1 MRFNSHR
8 VFLYLY
14 PMEECCNIE
23 ESTGG
28 FYEELK
34 GYINSK
40 TGNIHD
46 SEDLVQEVMLVLL
59 NAYSNGTD
67 IKNMRAW
74 LYRVTKNI
82 LLNYFR
88 DKKSF
93 DSEQK
98 LELEDK
104 DHPEFDL
111 ILADYVFPM
120 ISLLDSQYRETM
132 ELVEIKG
139 KSLKEVSK
147 IQDEKLSTIKM
158 RVKRGREKLR
168 ELIFQCCD
176 VNEDQN
182 GVVQSCQI
190 KKECL
195 FLYDLKKKSK
205 SE

>member
-1 MRFNSHR
+1 MRFNSHG
-8 VFLYLY
+8 VFLCLY
-14 PMEECCNIE
+14 SMEECCNIK

-88 DKKSF
+88 DK
-93 DSEQK
+93 
-98 LELEDK
+98 
-104 DHPEFDL
+104 
-111 ILADYVFPM
+111 
-120 ISLLDSQYRETM
+120 
-132 ELVEIKG
+132 
-139 KSLKEVSK
+139 
-147 IQDEKLSTIKM
+147 
-158 RVKRGREKLR
+158 
-168 ELIFQCCD
+168 
-176 VNEDQN
+176 
-182 GVVQSCQI
+182 
-190 KKECL
+190 
-195 FLYDLKKKSK
+195 
-205 SE
+205 